1 MRVQTDNFIDG
12 QWVRSSATD
21 TITVVNPA
29 TERAIAT
36 VPNGTVED
44 ADRAVRA
51 AAAAFPSWSQ
61 SSLDTRVAVMRA
73 AADALEARSPQVSH
87 DICEE
92 IGKPIVLARGEVAA
106 VVGGLRLIG
115 EDLPEVEWEET
126 IGNAIIV
133 REPIGVVVA
142 ITAWNAPLLEI
153 FVKVCAAVA
162 AGCTVVLKPSE
173 RAPHSAYV
181 FAEVFEAAGL
191 PAGVLNVVVGTGP
204 VVGESLVTHPLTDM
218 VSITGSVVAGKRVME
233 LAARGVKRVALE
245 LGGKS
250 PNVIFADADIERAV
264 NDGVDDC
271 LRSAGQVCAGLTRMI
286 VPADMV
292 ERVSAIA
299 KARAES
305 YVIGDPADERTTLGP
320 VANVDQF
327 YRVRDYI
334 RLGIEE
340 GATPVTGG
348 VDFPDTVT
356 EGYFIR
362 PTIFANVDNKMRI
375 AQEEIFGPV
384 LSIIGFDTDEEAIE
398 IANDTSYGLGA
409 AVWSGDPARARA
421 VAGRLRAGR
430 VRVNGG
436 PVNRSAPHGGFKQSG
451 VGREGGRFGIEEF
464 LDLKAILT

>member
-1 MRVQTDNFIDG
+1 MRVQKTIFIGG
-12 QWVRSSATD
+12 QWVPSTAVD
-21 TITVVNPA
+21 TITGINPT
-29 TERAIAT
+29 TEEPIGS
-36 VPNGTVED
+36 VPNGTPED

-51 AAAAFPSWSQ
+51 AAAAFACWSQ
-61 SSLDTRVAVMRA
+61 SSLEARVAVMRS
-73 AADALEARSPQVSH
+73 AADVLESRLDQVSR

-92 IGKPIVLARGEVAA
+92 IGKPITLARAEVAA
-106 VVGGLRLIG
+106 VVSGLRQVG
-115 EDLPEVEWEET
+115 DDLPTIQWEEK

-133 REPIGVVVA
+133 REPVGVVVA

-173 RAPHSAYV
+173 RSPHTAFV

-191 PAGVLNVVVGTGP
+191 PDGVLNVVVGTGP
-204 VVGESLVTHPLTDM
+204 IVGEALVTHALVDM
-218 VSITGSVVAGKRVME
+218 VTITGSVGAGKRVME
-233 LAARGVKRVALE
+233 LASRSVKRVALE

-250 PNVIFADADIERAV
+250 PNIIFADADIERAV

-286 VPADMV
+286 VPAALMD
-292 ERVSAIA
+292 RVSEIA

-305 YVIGDPADERTTLGP
+305 YVIGDPADEKTTLGP
-320 VANVDQF
+320 VANADQF
-327 YRVRDYI
+327 ERVRNYI
-334 RLGIEE
+334 RLGISE
-340 GATPVTGG
+340 GATTVTGG
-348 VDFPDTVT
+348 EDLPETV
-356 EGYFIR
+356 ERGYFIR
-362 PTIFANVDNKMRI
+362 PTVFSGVNNKMRI

-384 LSIIGFDTDEEAIE
+384 LSIIPFDTDEEAIE

-409 AVWSGDPARARA
+409 AVWSGDADRARE

-436 PVNRSAPHGGFKQSG
+436 PVNRRAPHGGFKQSG

-464 LDLKAILT
+464 LDLKAILI